1 MKQQVATIKMTIPK
15 SEINVFIEQR
25 QSSFYILIKL
35 LQFMYLNEHLF
46 PSLCVIYWF
55 LLHKRERTKINW
67 NLEFKIIHYR

>member
-46 PSLCVIYWF
+46 PSLCVIY
-55 LLHKRERTKINW
+55 
-67 NLEFKIIHYR
+67 